1 MWWADNNGSG
11 FEGGLMASRVSM
23 KVLNFRFLSCETGC
37 NASNCRRWRFL
48 LVLPSLSSL
57 SLIIPSLGAQWVWS
71 KTGRKAKALVGN
83 STIQKLCPEV
93 GGSGARD
100 SEVEGRGV
108 RGVQEGGGVVLTR
121 GESPADVPQKGAT
134 LWAPGRASKPSQN
147 TQNSRDPTL
156 LHALTRA
163 TTCREEQR

>member
-1 MWWADNNGSG
+1 MLQLSREQMWWADNNGSG

-108 RGVQEGGGVVLTR
+108 RGGAGRRR
-121 GESPADVPQKGAT
+121 GRVDKRRVSCRRSTKGRYSLGSWKGFQAFPEHSE
-134 LWAPGRASKPSQN
+134 L
-147 TQNSRDPTL
+147 
-156 LHALTRA
+156 
-163 TTCREEQR
+163 